1 MIQHNDHATEQD
13 VRMYK
18 FVWNKVSKIRSDNK
32 IEIYQLEKYLEKMID
47 IFHPADELFL
57 KTSGEVFHWCYNEMQ
72 WEKCLRYGLL
82 ILPYLSEY
90 LGEEHS
96 DIAFL
101 SCRIGNSCLKLGRF
115 SEAKEYFEKANNIYK
130 YVPGIS
136 SSFYQNEFL
145 PLLQLTD

>member
-1 MIQHNDHATEQD
+1 
-13 VRMYK
+13 
-18 FVWNKVSKIRSDNK
+18 
-32 IEIYQLEKYLEKMID
+32 MID

-57 KTSGEVFHWCYNEMQ
+57 KTSGEVFHWCYNENQ
-72 WEKCLRYGLL
+72 WEKCLRYGIL
-82 ILPYLSEY
+82 ILPYLRQKDSEFENLYLIQKFNLRLQGCNMIIENILYFSEY

-101 SCRIGNSCLKLGRF
+101 CCRIGNSCVKLGMF
-115 SEAKEYFEKANNIYK
+115 SEAKEYFEKANDIYK

-145 PLLQLTD
+145 PLLRLVDI